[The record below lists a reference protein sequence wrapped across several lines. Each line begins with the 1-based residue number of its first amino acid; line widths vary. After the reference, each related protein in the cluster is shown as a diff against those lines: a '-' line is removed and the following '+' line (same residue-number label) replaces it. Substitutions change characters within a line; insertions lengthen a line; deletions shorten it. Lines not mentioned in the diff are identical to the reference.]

1 MYVHVVSVQRPLLYM
16 SSTVH
21 RVTTNWLCVV
31 SVLLLITHA
40 VCTTVFILSCT
51 VCTHMYVTCI
61 LVHPPPT
68 CMYVCTV
75 PGMWCVM

>member
-31 SVLLLITHA
+31 SVLLLTQCVLLYLFYH
-40 VCTTVFILSCT
+40 VQCV
-51 VCTHMYVTCI
+51 HMYDGVCI
-61 LVHPPPT
+61 HVVH
-68 CMYVCTV
+68 VH
-75 PGMWCVM
+75 